1 MFADGARCADNE
13 GVFRIVDNPT
23 RVISGIVALAG
34 FLVAIVAGLAADN
47 SADVVLVRAL
57 LAMLACNLLGSLVG
71 AIAHWI
77 GTQHVERFKQLHPI
91 ESTDSPQPAPVV
103 GETLEKKR
111 AA

>member
-1 MFADGARCADNE
+1 M
-13 GVFRIVDNPT
+13 DNPT

-34 FLVAIVAGLAADN
+34 FLVALVAGLAADN
-47 SADVVLVRAL
+47 PADVVLTRAL
-57 LAMLACNLLGSLVG
+57 LAMLACNLLGAIVG
-71 AIAHWI
+71 AVAHWI
-77 GTQHVERFKQLHPI
+77 GTEHVERFKQLHPI

>member
-1 MFADGARCADNE
+1 M
-13 GVFRIVDNPT
+13 DNPT

-34 FLVAIVAGLAADN
+34 FLVALVAGLAADN
-47 SADVVLVRAL
+47 PADVVLTRAL
-57 LAMLACNLLGSLVG
+57 LAMLACNLLGSVVG
-71 AIAHWI
+71 AVAHWI
-77 GTQHVERFKQLHPI
+77 GTEHVERFKQLHPI

>member
-1 MFADGARCADNE
+1 MFVDRARCADVK
-13 GVFRIVDNPT
+13 GAFRIVDNPT

-34 FLVAIVAGLAADN
+34 FLVALVAGLAADN
-47 SADVVLVRAL
+47 PADVVLTRAL
-57 LAMLACNLLGSLVG
+57 LAMLACNLLGSIVG
-71 AIAHWI
+71 AVAHWI
-77 GTQHVERFKQLHPI
+77 GTEHVERFKQLHPI